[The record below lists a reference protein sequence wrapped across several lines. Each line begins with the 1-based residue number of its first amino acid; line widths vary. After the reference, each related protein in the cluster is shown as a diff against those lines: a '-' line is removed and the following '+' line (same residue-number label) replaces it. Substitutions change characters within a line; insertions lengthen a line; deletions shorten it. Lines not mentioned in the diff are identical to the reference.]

1 MDDKEF
7 IKKLSALIKI
17 GEMEMLST
25 LGETFSINYSK
36 KASNPM
42 KYSGF
47 VGERNYTVTC
57 ASNRILDNGKCAF
70 RVLQVLKYFKAKD
83 YISLNKGG
91 RYFQIDDI
99 DSFGISFTVNAN
111 ILDIVRKI
119 LLNFLCETPNVQNS
133 ITIENIGSSEVHGR
147 LDSSNGI
154 KVIIHIFPIH
164 P

>member
-7 IKKLSALIKI
+7 IKKLAALIKT

-111 ILDIVRKI
+111 ILVI
-119 LLNFLCETPNVQNS
+119 FLCETPNVQNS